1 MHPDWIVP
9 DWPAPANVH
18 AVMTTRSGGVS
29 LAPFDSFNP
38 ATHVADDPAA
48 VAENRRLLRQW
59 LPAEPLWLNQ
69 VHGCEVVCPPLG
81 ICADASSAEH
91 FSLPFKGRA
100 GEGMGLNSTDTHLGE
115 ELEASGRGIP
125 TADASV
131 AFQPNQVRAVLT
143 ADCLPVLFCD
153 ESGSVVAAAHAG
165 WRGLAAGVLEE
176 TVYAMK
182 VQPDRI
188 LAWMGA
194 AIGPDAFEVG
204 DEVRATFVAQHP
216 LAGIAFRP
224 SLPGTFDNAP
234 RKWLADIY
242 VLARIRLASV
252 GVERVYGGG
261 LCTFNDPRFFSYRRQ
276 PRTGRM
282 ASLIWR
288 S

>member
-1 MHPDWIVP
+1 MHPDWIIP

-38 ATHVADDPAA
+38 ATHVDDDPIA

-59 LPAEPLWLNQ
+59 LPGEPLWLNQ
-69 VHGCEVVCPPLG
+69 VHGCGVVSHPSPPG
-81 ICADASSAEH
+81 
-91 FSLPFKGRA
+91 
-100 GEGMGLNSTDTHLGE
+100 GEGSTST
-115 ELEASGRGIP
+115 IP

-131 AFQPNQVRAVLT
+131 ALQPNQVRAVLT

-176 TVYAMK
+176 TVRAMK

-188 LAWMGA
+188 IAWLGA

-204 DEVRATFVAQHP
+204 DEVRAAFVAQHP

-224 SLPGTFDNAP
+224 SLPGTLDNAP
-234 RKWLADIY
+234 RKWLANIY

-261 LCTFNDPRFFSYRRQ
+261 LCTFNAPRFFSYRRQ

-282 ASLIWR
+282 VSLIWR
-288 S
+288 L

>member
-1 MHPDWIVP
+1 MHPDWIIP

-38 ATHVADDPAA
+38 ATHVDDDPIA

-59 LPAEPLWLNQ
+59 LPGEPLWLNQ
-69 VHGCEVVCPPLG
+69 VHGCGVVSHPSPPG
-81 ICADASSAEH
+81 
-91 FSLPFKGRA
+91 G
-100 GEGMGLNSTDTHLGE
+100 GGSTST
-115 ELEASGRGIP
+115 IP
-125 TADASV
+125 SADASV
-131 AFQPNQVRAVLT
+131 TFQPNQVRAVLT